1 MMKKSTFGV
10 ALAFIAAAAGVLTA
24 GAPYLRRREKELDG
38 YGQVLYAHGDFDGG
52 GHGPTYEPIQD
63 VAPAAET
70 DPGAEGA
77 AQ

>member
-1 MMKKSTFGV
+1 MTTLMT
-10 ALAFIAAAAGVLTA
+10 LDRVLDDD
-24 GAPYLRRREKELDG
+24 E
-38 YGQVLYAHGDFDGG
+38 
-52 GHGPTYEPIQD
+52 PTYEPIQD